1 MLDLE
6 MLAIVYA
13 IQKWRHYDLGT
24 ALKTTTFSDHQ
35 NLEYFTKRVNLN
47 RQQARWVEVLQEYYF
62 VIIYWKGSCYK
73 KQIYYLDVRC
83 TPV

>member
-6 MLAIVYA
+6 MLAIVSA

-24 ALKTTTFSDHQ
+24 ALKTITFTDYQ

-47 RQQARWVEVLQEYYF
+47 RQQARWVEVL
-62 VIIYWKGSCYK
+62 
-73 KQIYYLDVRC
+73 
-83 TPV
+83 